1 MHYVQMTRKEEKD
14 RAEKLDKLVNI
25 EVEKQYERRDIKKG
39 KEKEARASLLQ
50 DVLQTRREQIRERG
64 TCSSM
69 TLWNKVQND
78 RCQQISLASFRI
90 RKIS

>member
-1 MHYVQMTRKEEKD
+1 MHYVQMTRKDERD
-14 RAEKLDKLVNI
+14 RAEKLDQLVNI

-64 TCSSM
+64 VCIFC
-69 TLWNKVQND
+69 L
-78 RCQQISLASFRI
+78 
-90 RKIS
+90 

>member
-1 MHYVQMTRKEEKD
+1 MHYVQMTRKDERD
-14 RAEKLDKLVNI
+14 RAEKLDQLVNI

-64 TCSSM
+64 ACIFC
-69 TLWNKVQND
+69 LLPGLNRD
-78 RCQQISLASFRI
+78 F
-90 RKIS
+90 